1 MSWADLANAAH
12 RVAVGVFD
20 HSPTAAVGLV
30 VIATGVVLPFPAVFD
45 EAGVRVDHETGATV
59 STKQPMLGATI
70 ADLPAPVSNKL
81 HRVRVG
87 AVEFSIVDVVRDGVA
102 GVTLHLKAYAP

>member
-1 MSWADLANAAH
+1 MAWADLATSAH

-20 HSPTAAVGLV
+20 HTPAAQVGLV
-30 VIATGVVLPFPAVFD
+30 IIATGTVLPFPAVFD
-45 EAGVRVDHETGATV
+45 EAGVKVDHETGATI
-59 STKQPMLGATI
+59 STNAPMLGATI
-70 ADLPAPVSNKL
+70 ADLPAQPNNKL

-87 AVEFSIVDVVRDGVA
+87 AAEYSIVEVARDGVA

>member
-1 MSWADLANAAH
+1 MTWADLANAAH
-12 RVAVGVFD
+12 RAAVGVFD

-30 VIATGVVLPFPAVFD
+30 IIATGVVLPFPAVFD
-45 EAGVRVDHETGATV
+45 EAGVKVDHETGAIM
-59 STKQPMLGATI
+59 STSQPMLGATI
-70 ADLPAPVSNKL
+70 ADLPATPSTKL

-87 AVEFSIVDVVRDGVA
+87 ATEYSIVEVVRDGVA

>member
-1 MSWADLANAAH
+1 MTWADLANAAH
-12 RVAVGVFD
+12 RAAVGVFD

-30 VIATGVVLPFPAVFD
+30 IIATGAVLPFPAVFD
-45 EAGVRVDHETGATV
+45 EAGVRFDHETGANM
-59 STKQPMLGATI
+59 STNQPMLGATI
-70 ADLPAPVSNKL
+70 ADLPATPSNKL

-87 AVEFSIVDVVRDGVA
+87 ASEFSIVEVVRDGVA